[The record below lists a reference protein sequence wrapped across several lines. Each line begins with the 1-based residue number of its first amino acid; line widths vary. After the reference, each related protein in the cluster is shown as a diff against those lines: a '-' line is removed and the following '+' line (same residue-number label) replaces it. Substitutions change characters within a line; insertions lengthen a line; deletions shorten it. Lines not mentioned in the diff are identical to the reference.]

1 MSWSGHWWTVWP
13 LLRSRAVGV
22 PAVDGEVPWE
32 TRLEDTDVGEV
43 RLNGRLTPG
52 SENGDLVVLV
62 HGLGGCIDSRYMAQ
76 AARAAHRLGLATLR
90 LNLRGADRGGGDLY
104 HAGLSSDL
112 EAALGSPDLERFE
125 RFLVLGFSLGGHLAM
140 RLATHCRDPRLAAV
154 AAVCSPIDLARTVD
168 DFDLPHRWLYRKYI
182 LSGLCEMATTLDA
195 HPTLD
200 VTPEELSALRTLRD
214 FDRLLVVRRF
224 GFADT
229 QDYYERSG
237 VVHRLAGLQIP
248 ALLIASEGDPM
259 VSARSIRFGLD
270 RAGAAASGLTVRWVD
285 RGGHV
290 GFPPDLDLGLA
301 TPKGLEG
308 QVLGWLLAAAG

>member
-13 LLRSRAVGV
+13 VLRSRTVGDPV
-22 PAVDGEVPWE
+22 VAGEVPWE
-32 TRLEDTDVGEV
+32 TRLEDPEVGEV
-43 RLNGRLTPG
+43 CLNGRLATA
-52 SENGDLVVLV
+52 SESGDLVVLV
-62 HGLGGCIDSRYMAQ
+62 HGLGGCIDSRYMAY
-76 AARAAHRLGLATLR
+76 AARSAHHLGLATLR

-112 EAALGSPDLERFE
+112 EVALGSPALDRFE
-125 RFLVLGFSLGGHLAM
+125 RILVLGFSLGGHLAM

-154 AAVCSPIDLARTVD
+154 AAVCSPIDLACTVD

-182 LSGLCEMATTLDA
+182 LSSLCGMAATLDA

-200 VTPEELSALRTLRD
+200 VTVEELSALRSIRD

-229 QDYYERSG
+229 QDYYEQSG

-248 ALLIASEGDPM
+248 ALLIAAEGDPM
-259 VSARSIRFGLD
+259 VSARSVRFGLE
-270 RAGAAASGLTVRWVD
+270 RAGESASGLTVRWVD

-290 GFPPDLDLGLA
+290 GFPPDLDLGLE

-308 QVLGWLLAAAG
+308 QVLGWLLSAAG